1 MTQYAA
7 QPQTFRQW
15 PRWARLQ
22 REWREFGKAALAWAV
37 SVAILVVLAAWP
49 SDRATRL
56 CCSAMQLQQPNGR
69 RGGSTSS

>member
-37 SVAILVVLAAWP
+37 VVVVLAISA
-49 SDRATRL
+49 ALFAAL
-56 CCSAMQLQQPNGR
+56 CRVLHRSKTSAQR
-69 RGGSTSS
+69 SA